1 MGTAP
6 VERIAALVQ
15 DLPALPAAAQHALA
29 LLSNPAT
36 EPVELQEALSRDQ
49 ALALRA
55 LRLANSAYYR
65 RNREITTLSNAV
77 VVLGFRTIQTLLLSS
92 AAHRVIAAAGDLAE
106 QLWSH
111 SFAAAVACREF
122 AKELGKGALER
133 EEAFLA
139 GLFHDLGKG
148 VLAARFPGIYADAAP
163 GGIGAE
169 RAALGF
175 DHAGLGQVLLER
187 WQIPA
192 ALSGAVGTHH
202 EAEPSALGRLVVMG
216 EWLAWGVAPG
226 VGSCLPERPAKLL
239 EAYDMAPERLG
250 EILESVKLY
259 LDEESGAP

>member
-1 MGTAP
+1 MGTPA

-15 DLPALPAAAQHALA
+15 DLPSLPAAAQHALA

-36 EPVELQEALSRDQ
+36 EPGELQEALSRDQ

-148 VLAARFPGIYADAAP
+148 VLAARFPGIYADEAP
-163 GGIGAE
+163 NGTGAE

-175 DHAGLGQVLLER
+175 DHAALGQVLLER
-187 WQIPA
+187 WQIPP

-226 VGSCLPERPAKLL
+226 IGSCPPERPGKLL
-239 EAYDMAPERLG
+239 ETHGMGAERLG

>member
-1 MGTAP
+1 MGTP
-6 VERIAALVQ
+6 PIERIAALVQ

-29 LLSNPAT
+29 LLSDPTT
-36 EPVELQEALSRDQ
+36 EPGELQQALARDQ

-65 RNREITTLSNAV
+65 RSREITTLSNAV

-92 AAHRVIAAAGDLAE
+92 AAHRVIAAAGELAE
-106 QLWSH
+106 QLWNH

-122 AKELGKGALER
+122 SKEIGRGSLER

-148 VLAARFPGIYADAAP
+148 VVAARFPGIYADSA
-163 GGIGAE
+163 GVEGE

-175 DHAGLGQVLLER
+175 DHADLGQVLLER

-192 ALSGAVGTHH
+192 ALSAAVGTHH
-202 EAEPSALGRLVVMG
+202 EAGPSALGRLVVMG

-226 VGSCLPERPAKLL
+226 VGSCLPERPMGLL
-239 EAYDMAPERLG
+239 DAYGMAPERLG

>member
-1 MGTAP
+1 MGTPP

-15 DLPALPAAAQHALA
+15 DLPTLPAAAQHALA

-36 EPVELQEALSRDQ
+36 EPGELQEALSRDQ

-65 RNREITTLSNAV
+65 RNRQITTLSHAV
-77 VVLGFRTIQTLLLSS
+77 VVLGFRTIQTLILSS
-92 AAHRVIAAAGDLAE
+92 AAHRIIAAAGDLAE
-106 QLWSH
+106 RLWSH

-163 GGIGAE
+163 DGTGAE

-175 DHAGLGQVLLER
+175 DHANLGQVLLER

-192 ALSGAVGTHH
+192 ALASAVGSHH
-202 EAEPSALGRLVVMG
+202 EPEPCALGRLVVMG
-216 EWLAWGVAPG
+216 QWLAWGVAPG
-226 VGSCLPERPAKLL
+226 AGSCPPQRPATLL
-239 EAYDMAPERLG
+239 EAHDMDPERLG

-259 LDEESGAP
+259 LDEEAGAP